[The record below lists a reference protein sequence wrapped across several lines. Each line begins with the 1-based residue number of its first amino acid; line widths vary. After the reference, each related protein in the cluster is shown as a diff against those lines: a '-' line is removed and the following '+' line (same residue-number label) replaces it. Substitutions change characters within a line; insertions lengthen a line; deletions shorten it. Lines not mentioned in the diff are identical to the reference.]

1 MLDGLEISI
10 TDLGEGGWHGVGKS
24 VGESTIGADGGVGRG
39 AFGDGTIVGGKPNSF
54 DDASRSG
61 FLDVH
66 SVAPIVFRSATD
78 VPAGDTMK

>member
-1 MLDGLEISI
+1 MGLARALVRAQLALTAELVEEL
-10 TDLGEGGWHGVGKS
+10 LGTGQLW
-24 VGESTIGADGGVGRG
+24 
-39 AFGDGTIVGGKPNSF
+39 GGKPNSF

-78 VPAGDTMK
+78 VPACDTMK